1 MTATRGDAAQ
11 TTKDAA
17 EQAADS
23 KPVEWL
29 ARLGLTARGVIWLTI
44 GLLALQI
51 ALGGGGEADRK
62 GALRA
67 IASKP
72 FGHGLLVALFIGFCG
87 YAVWR
92 LVEAAGGHRDEDGAK
107 RWVKRAASAG
117 RGLLYG
123 FFAYS
128 TISYLNSPSSQSGDN
143 TKPMTVRV
151 MSHTGGRW
159 LVGAVG
165 LTILIGGL
173 VIAVRGVRAKFL
185 KKLRPLSGGMRT
197 AALVLGRVGLVGR
210 GLVVA
215 LVGWFLL
222 HAALVFEPKSAK
234 GMDQSLKT
242 LAGQPYGPL
251 LLGAAALGLICYG
264 LWSFIEARYR
274 KV

>member
-1 MTATRGDAAQ
+1 MATGVGAADR
-11 TTKDAA
+11 TKEAA

-29 ARLGLTARGVIWLTI
+29 ARLGLVARGVIWMTI

-67 IASKP
+67 IAAKP
-72 FGHGLLVALFIGFCG
+72 FGHGLLIALILGFCG

-92 LVEAAGGHRDEDGAK
+92 LVEAAGGHRDEEGAK
-107 RWVKRAASAG
+107 RWVKRLASAG
-117 RGLLYG
+117 RGLLYAS
-123 FFAYS
+123 FAYS
-128 TISYLNSPSSQSGDN
+128 TISFLSSPGSQGGDN

-151 MSHTGGRW
+151 MSHSGGRW

-165 LTILIGGL
+165 LAVLIGGL

-185 KKLRPLSGGMRT
+185 KKLRPLSGAMRT
-197 AALVLGRVGLVGR
+197 AARVLGRVGLVGR

-222 HAALVFEPKSAK
+222 HAALAFDPNSAK
-234 GMDQSLKT
+234 GLDQSLKT
-242 LAGQPYGPL
+242 LAGQPYGPF
-251 LLGAAALGLICYG
+251 LLGAAALGLVSYG

>member
-1 MTATRGDAAQ
+1 MATTRDDASQA
-11 TTKDAA
+11 TKEAA
-17 EQAADS
+17 KQAVDS

-29 ARLGLTARGVIWLTI
+29 ARFGLVSRGVIWLII

-51 ALGGGGEADRK
+51 AVGGGGEADRK

-72 FGHGLLVALFIGFCG
+72 LGHTMLVALLIGFCG
-87 YAVWR
+87 YAIWR
-92 LVEAAGGHRDEDGAK
+92 LLEAVAGHRDEEGAK

-117 RGLLYG
+117 RGVLYG
-123 FFAYS
+123 SFAYS
-128 TISYLNSPSSQSGDN
+128 VISFLSSGGGGKGDN
-143 TKPMTVRV
+143 TKPATVRV

-165 LTILIGGL
+165 LAVLIGGL

-185 KKLRPLSGGMRT
+185 EKLKPLSSAMRT
-197 AALVLGRVGLVGR
+197 TASLLGRVGLVGR
-210 GLVVA
+210 GLVIA

-222 HAALVFEPKSAK
+222 HAALIFKASSAK
-234 GMDQSLKT
+234 GLDQSLKT
-242 LAGQPYGPL
+242 LAGQPYGEL
-251 LLGAAALGLICYG
+251 LLGAAAIGLVSYG